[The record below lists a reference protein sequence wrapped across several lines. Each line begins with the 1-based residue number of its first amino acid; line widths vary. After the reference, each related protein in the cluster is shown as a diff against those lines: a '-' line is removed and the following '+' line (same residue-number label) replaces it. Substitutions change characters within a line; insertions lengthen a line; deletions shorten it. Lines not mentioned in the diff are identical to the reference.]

1 MHISP
6 SLFHGNVKPT
16 TMSLPSTSPAHGS
29 VDAASAVVGVDFCTA
44 FLLHMVDKFIYFL
57 SSSAGKLPCFSSPTP
72 SPSFSPIAYHIAA
85 ISSSSSPWPPT
96 TTATSVAPVA
106 FPTPPQLTLL
116 HLSLASSSSPPA
128 AAIAPKRR
136 CNCRRPAL
144 SPPALAAL
152 LLLCSPSRQ
161 RTSRRHLSL
170 LPNRSCTIL
179 LSPKLQQPASIP
191 TTISDV
197 PSYHCH
203 RSYLSAP
210 VASRRY
216 RTCSCRQPLLFI
228 PFALSLRSL
237 SPPAI

>member
-6 SLFHGNVKPT
+6 SLFHDNVEPT
-16 TMSLPSTSPAHGS
+16 TMSLPSTSPAYGS
-29 VDAASAVVGVDFCTA
+29 VAAASAVVGVDFCTA
-44 FLLHMVDKFIYFL
+44 FPLHMVDKFIYFL
-57 SSSAGKLPCFSSPTP
+57 SSSAGK
-72 SPSFSPIAYHIAA
+72 
-85 ISSSSSPWPPT
+85 
-96 TTATSVAPVA
+96 
-106 FPTPPQLTLL
+106 
-116 HLSLASSSSPPA
+116 
-128 AAIAPKRR
+128 
-136 CNCRRPAL
+136 
-144 SPPALAAL
+144 
-152 LLLCSPSRQ
+152 
-161 RTSRRHLSL
+161 
-170 LPNRSCTIL
+170 
-179 LSPKLQQPASIP
+179 PASIP